1 MGFKTAGFAA
11 GREDTWEAD
20 EATYYGGEDTW
31 LGNDVRYSNGHK
43 GTTKPGATDSDE
55 GPHKDIHSRDLEKPL
70 AAAHHGLIYVNPGM
84 YFSFCNADT
93 KSAAILIRSL
103 IFHRGP

>member
-31 LGNDVRYSNGHK
+31 LGNDVRYSNGNK
-43 GTTKPGATDSDE
+43 GTNKPGATDSE
-55 GPHKDIHSRDLEKPL
+55 QGPHKDIHSRDLEKPL
-70 AAAHHGLIYVNPGM
+70 AAAHHGLIYVNPGT
-84 YFSFCNADT
+84 SSSSR
-93 KSAAILIRSL
+93 SAETNGTAILIQSL
-103 IFHRGP
+103 TIHRGP